1 MEGAAITVQALEHV
15 PAVRPTAAGVPA
27 RPITRSSA
35 PAVLN
40 VIVGELVV
48 PETAVGG
55 VARLGSKGPVISAP
69 VTVNAIIAMLGVV
82 PPDTVSLTVWE
93 VMALVG
99 TPQNSAAVAP
109 VVEAVFLELK
119 VIPPP
124 DMLGVPGVP
133 ELVVTKT
140 IMTSE
145 VDALIVLEQVTVA
158 VAVAVAVPLQEAPS
172 VGGVWANATWTP
184 GSDARAPMTITK
196 TSASAFL
203 RITPLAPLA
212 LLPGS
217 VPSRASATS
226 RRITIR
232 LAAKGHCRYLSF
244 RYTSS
249 FWLMSAYLSNI
260 HSHGSQTRA

>member
-1 MEGAAITVQALEHV
+1 MV
-15 PAVRPTAAGVPA
+15 
-27 RPITRSSA
+27 
-35 PAVLN
+35 VLT
-40 VIVGELVV
+40 
-48 PETAVGG
+48 P
-55 VARLGSKGPVISAP
+55 
-69 VTVNAIIAMLGVV
+69 
-82 PPDTVSLTVWE
+82 
-93 VMALVG
+93 
-99 TPQNSAAVAP
+99 PQNSAAVAP

-232 LAAKGHCRYLSF
+232 LAAKGHCRYLFFSLYIIILAHVCVF
-244 RYTSS
+244 VQYP
-249 FWLMSAYLSNI
+249 F
-260 HSHGSQTRA
+260 TRQPDPSLRPRSPGGTPERLPGWRMP

>member
-55 VARLGSKGPVISAP
+55 VARLESKGALVSAP
-69 VTVNAIIAMLGVV
+69 VTVKATIAMLGAVL
-82 PPDTVSLTVWE
+82 PDTVSLTVWE

-140 IMTSE
+140 MTTSKF
-145 VDALIVLEQVTVA
+145 DALMVLEQLTVA
-158 VAVAVAVPLQEAPS
+158 EVAEPLQEAAT
-172 VGGVWANATWTP
+172 VGVVANATWTP